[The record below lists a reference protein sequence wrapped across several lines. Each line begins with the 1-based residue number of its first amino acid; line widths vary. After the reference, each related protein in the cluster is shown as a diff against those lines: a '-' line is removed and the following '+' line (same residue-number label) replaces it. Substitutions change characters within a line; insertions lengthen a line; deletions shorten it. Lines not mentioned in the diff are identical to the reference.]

1 MKSLLEE
8 MIYQLVNVLNDR
20 LSGSLNEFDV
30 KQILKKHII
39 NLSKYMS
46 ETGQPAQYQQE
57 ALRGIFDLVSKYYSD
72 DDIESRIKKWS
83 IIVNLFFVHKHS
95 WIRVYRIFDGK
106 YLITHDYTGVRLYD
120 EVGDELEFNKDVL
133 DGLLHKANITKDA
146 LELLSEDM

>member
-8 MIYQLVNVLNDR
+8 IIYQLVNVLNDR

-57 ALRGIFDLVSKYYSD
+57 TLRGIFDLVSKYYTD
-72 DDIESRIKKWS
+72 DDIESRMKKWS
-83 IIVNLFFVHKHS
+83 VIVNLFFVHKHS

-106 YLITHDYTGVRLYD
+106 YLITHDYTGIRLYD

-133 DGLLHKANITKDA
+133 DSLLHKANITKDV
-146 LELLSEDM
+146 LELLSEDL